1 MKLNLGCGESKRE
14 GYINLDYPEINLEKI
29 PYPFDDNSVDEVL
42 LSHVLEHLWIKPTLV
57 IEEIHRILKPDGILI
72 LKLPIRTNIVQHV
85 RNKHSIYYMNYFLT
99 NPVGSIAVKIDD
111 KNKIYYCESY
121 KKTLNLKMLL
131 FENRLG
137 GEQDKIQ
144 KIEKDIKKI
153 VKHMPHKVYDL
164 LFNGEIVWKL
174 RAIK

>member
-99 NPVGSIAVKIDD
+99 NPVGSIAVKVED
-111 KNKIYYCESY
+111 KKRIFYCKY
-121 KKTLNLKMLL
+121 CKKTINLMTIFNEK
-131 FENRLG
+131 RLG
-137 GEQDKIQ
+137 GEQGKILKIDKSV
-144 KIEKDIKKI
+144 KKI
-153 VKHMPHKVYDL
+153 IFHMPHRVFDL
-164 LFNGEIVWKL
+164 FFNGEIVWKL
-174 RAIK
+174 KKE